1 MEDIRAFR
9 TIEAAGDGC
18 TDDAAAF
25 QSALDQGG
33 EWLIPAGRYRIGSPL
48 KVRSGTHLFADQDAV
63 IRLGDGALRG
73 RGDYLLSGTGVHDV
87 TIEGGTWDGN
97 APGNPRDPDMFAPDA
112 FQGCMFSFRDAKRLT
127 LRNMTWRDPETFYL
141 CLCETSDFLIEDIVF
156 DSPHL
161 RPNQDGIHMAGFCEH
176 GVIRRLTG
184 RNGSPND
191 DIIAINAD
199 DCHTRIGNQETV
211 NGPIRDLT
219 VEDVTAE
226 RCHTFV
232 RIASIWSEV
241 SDIRIRNL
249 RGRFEAWGLN
259 MDALRYCRV
268 PLVSPDSPEY
278 REGVGHV
285 RDVVLSDLHISR
297 TDENNDNPLLC
308 LETDADNLTVE
319 NLTTESRCPAFLM
332 RNTGRCRLTL
342 EGAEHIESLTCSGG
356 AEVNGDS
363 IVKPVGGEVRLNR
376 GGFRRL
382 HISRE
387 D

>member
-1 MEDIRAFR
+1 MAEFQDIRTMGAV
-9 TIEAAGDGC
+9 GDGRA
-18 TDDAAAF
+18 DDAGAF
-25 QSALDQGG
+25 QSALDRGG
-33 EWLIPAGRYRIGSPL
+33 AWFIPAGQYRIGSPL
-48 KVRSGTHLFADQDAV
+48 RVKSGTHIRADDGAV

-73 RGDYLLSGTGVHDV
+73 RGDYLLSGNGVHDV

-112 FQGCMFSFRDAKRLT
+112 FQGCMFSFRDAKGLT
-127 LRNMTWRDPETFYL
+127 LRRMMWRDPETFYI

-176 GVIRRLTG
+176 GVIRRLVG
-184 RNGSPND
+184 KNGSPND

-219 VEDVTAE
+219 VEDVAVE

-249 RGRFEAWGLN
+249 RGRFEAWGVN

-285 RDVVLSDLHISR
+285 RDVILSDLHISR
-297 TDENNDNPLLC
+297 SDETNKNPLLC
-308 LETDADNLTVE
+308 LETDADRLTFE
-319 NLTTESRCPAFLM
+319 NLTTESDCPAFLM

-342 EGAEHIESLTCSGG
+342 EGAEHPESLALTGG
-356 AEVNGDS
+356 AVAEGES
-363 IVKPVGGEVRLNR
+363 ILKPVGGEVRLDR

-387 D
+387 E

>member
-1 MEDIRAFR
+1 MANFQDIR
-9 TIEAAGDGC
+9 TMGAAGDGLKE
-18 TDDAAAF
+18 DAEAF
-25 QSALDQGG
+25 QSALDRGG
-33 EWLIPAGRYRIGSPL
+33 AWFIPAGTYRIGSPL
-48 KVRSGTHLFADQDAV
+48 SVKSGTHIRADDGAV

-73 RGDYLLSGTGVHDV
+73 RGDYLLSGMGVRDV

-97 APGNPRDPDMFAPDA
+97 APGNPRNPDMFAADA
-112 FQGCMFSFRDAKRLT
+112 FQGCMFNFRDAKNLT
-127 LRNMTWRDPETFYL
+127 LRNMTWRDPETFYI

-176 GVIRRLTG
+176 GVIRHLVG
-184 RNGSPND
+184 KNGSPND

-219 VEDVTAE
+219 VEDVE
-226 RCHTFV
+226 VEQCHTFV

-249 RGRFEAWGLN
+249 RGRFEAWGVN

-285 RDVVLSDLHISR
+285 RNVLISDLHISR
-297 TDENNDNPLLC
+297 SDETNKNPLLC
-308 LETDADNLTVE
+308 LETDADDLTFE
-319 NLTTESRCPAFLM
+319 NLTTESSCPAFLM
-332 RNTGRCRLTL
+332 RNTGRCRLIL
-342 EGAEHIESLTCSGG
+342 EGAEHPESLVLSSG
-356 AEVNGDS
+356 AEVSGDG
-363 IVKPVGGEVRLNR
+363 ILKPLGGEVCLNR